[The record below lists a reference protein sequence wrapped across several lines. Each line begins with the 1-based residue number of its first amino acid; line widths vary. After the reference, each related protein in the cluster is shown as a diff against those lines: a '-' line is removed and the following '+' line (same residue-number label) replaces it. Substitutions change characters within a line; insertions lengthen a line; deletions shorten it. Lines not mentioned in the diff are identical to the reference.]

1 MDYGRPAMIFIDSSA
16 LVKRYLKE
24 KGSEKVQKTLSGEKL
39 LAASK
44 LAYPEVLS
52 AFMRKQ
58 RAGELGEGP
67 LKKVLDWFFLD
78 WDRLIVVELNDGL
91 LPIARTLIQQY
102 PLKGADAVH
111 LASALWL
118 SRSLKENLIFMAS
131 DQTLLKAGLAE
142 HLLVMDPAQS

>member
-1 MDYGRPAMIFIDSSA
+1 MIFIDSSA
-16 LVKRYLKE
+16 LVKRYFKE
-24 KGSEKVQKTLSGEKL
+24 KGSERVQKALSGENL
-39 LAASK
+39 LAVSK

-67 LKKVLDWFFLD
+67 LKKVIDWFLFD
-78 WDRLIVVELNDGL
+78 WDRLIIVELNDGL
-91 LPIARTLIQQY
+91 LPIIKTLVHNY

-118 SRSLKENLIFMAS
+118 ARSSKENLVFMTS
-131 DQTLLKAGLAE
+131 DQTLLKAALSE
-142 HLLVMDPAQS
+142 QLLVLDPAAG

>member
-1 MDYGRPAMIFIDSSA
+1 MIYIDSSA

-24 KGSEKVQKTLSGEKL
+24 NGSEQVQKTLSGNNL

-52 AFMRKQ
+52 AFMRKH

-67 LKKVLDWFFLD
+67 LKKVIDWFLSD
-78 WDRLIVVELNDGL
+78 WDRLIIVEMNDGL
-91 LPIARTLIQQY
+91 LPILRTLIYNY

-118 SRSLKENLIFMAS
+118 SKSLKENLVFMAS
-131 DQTLLKAGLAE
+131 DQTLLKAALSE
-142 HLLVMDPAQS
+142 QLLVLDPTAG